1 MHHFIASVV
10 IFMVLINAATTTL
23 IADERAKVVVTDSE
37 GRAHS
42 GLLTELRAG
51 QLTLKGAEQLRLA
64 TKNLVSLKFSD
75 RSSNFAAV
83 DPLVI
88 LPGRDILALSPEK
101 IDAESLTARW
111 ARFP

>member
-37 GRAHS
+37 GRVHS

-64 TKNLVSLKFSD
+64 PKNLVSLKFSGR
-75 RSSNFAAV
+75 RSAFIPT
-83 DPLVI
+83 DPLLV
-88 LPGRDILALSPEK
+88 PAGGDVLAMSPARM
-101 IDAESLTARW
+101 DAA
-111 ARFP
+111 